1 MTKWERRQFFER
13 LVQLRA
19 LYALRGADDS
29 TVAISIDETIELVEV
44 GMAEAVIGME
54 PERFHA
60 PSEDVSRR

>member
-1 MTKWERRQFFER
+1 MTKWEKRQFFER

-29 TVAISIDETIELVEV
+29 TVAISIDDAIELVEA
-44 GMAEAVIGME
+44 GMAQAAIGTE

>member
-1 MTKWERRQFFER
+1 MTKWERRQYFER

-19 LYALRGADDS
+19 LYRLRGADDS
-29 TVAISIDETIELVEV
+29 TVAISIADTIELVEDAMAKTIV
-44 GMAEAVIGME
+44 GTE

>member
-1 MTKWERRQFFER
+1 MTKWERRQYFER

-19 LYALRGADDS
+19 IYRLRGADDS
-29 TVAISIDETIELVEV
+29 TVALSIEDAIELAEDAMADAPV
-44 GMAEAVIGME
+44 GLE

>member
-1 MTKWERRQFFER
+1 MMKWEKRQYFER

-19 LYALRGADDS
+19 LYRLRGDDDS
-29 TVAISIDETIELVEV
+29 TVAISIDDTFALVETE
-44 GMAEAVIGME
+44 MAKEAIGTE

>member
-1 MTKWERRQFFER
+1 MTKWERRQYFER

-19 LYALRGADDS
+19 LYRLRGADDS
-29 TVAISIDETIELVEV
+29 TVAISIEDAVELVEDEMAKTIV
-44 GMAEAVIGME
+44 GTE

>member
-1 MTKWERRQFFER
+1 MTKYERRQFFER

-19 LYALRGADDS
+19 LYALRGPDDS
-29 TVAISIDETIELVEV
+29 TVAISIDDTIALVDA
-44 GMAEAVIGME
+44 GMAREAVGTE

>member
-19 LYALRGADDS
+19 LYGLRGADDS
-29 TVAISIDETIELVEV
+29 TVAISIEEAIALVET
-44 GMAEAVIGME
+44 GMANAVIGTE

>member
-1 MTKWERRQFFER
+1 MTKWEKRQFFER

-19 LYALRGADDS
+19 LYGLRGADDS
-29 TVAISIDETIELVEV
+29 TVALSIDEAIELVAA
-44 GMAEAVIGME
+44 GLAQAPIGTE